1 MRQSQRT
8 TDGTGSSSREQ
19 NSSLLKRP
27 GGPARLQSVKHALPT
42 QSAFPK
48 ISTMIFRKK
57 AFAFEKRRISHAVRA
72 STVLRL
78 CGRPSHVG
86 SADARQKFQREFA
99 HDEGSRGASVHLL
112 PSLSAGGR
120 RLVDATALSGDECQ
134 GVSPAPLRRKECDRR
149 NATAYAAGLPS
160 QSSKRTALTP
170 LLGDACSTSWPR
182 DRSNGADFEP
192 IRPVPQ
198 RSSCPRS
205 SSESRGKRGAASP
218 RRAAGRRCD
227 TPPCKLRIN

>member
-99 HDEGSRGASVHLL
+99 HGEGNRSAHGLLL
-112 PSLSAGGR
+112 PCLPAVGR
-120 RLVDATALSGDECQ
+120 RFVGATTLSGDGFQ
-134 GVSPAPLRRKECDRR
+134 GVSSIPLLRKERDRR
-149 NATAYAAGLPS
+149 NAITADDGNRRGLRRQCRRLQAPVAGP
-160 QSSKRTALTP
+160 
-170 LLGDACSTSWPR
+170 PR
-182 DRSNGADFEP
+182 H
-192 IRPVPQ
+192 
-198 RSSCPRS
+198 
-205 SSESRGKRGAASP
+205 
-218 RRAAGRRCD
+218 GR
-227 TPPCKLRIN
+227 